1 MTSLLQDPRN
11 SRTGAGQSV
20 GESSWSRPA
29 GADSLLGLGRR
40 CSPGRS
46 RVLWEQLFRASP
58 ASPTG
63 RGAHLSAHQPHL
75 AVAGLSKFGFQLA
88 GTLVRIWIPTS
99 RYPRASH
106 GAARQKYSRLYDC
119 IWKEKIIKIGYKNV
133 GAGYG
138 DSCWHGVK

>member
-29 GADSLLGLGRR
+29 GADSLPGLGR
-40 CSPGRS
+40 CYSPGRS

-63 RGAHLSAHQPHL
+63 RGAQLSAHQPHL

-88 GTLVRIWIPTS
+88 GTPVLRTGQRGKNIADYMIVYGRKRLLKLVTKMLELDMET
-99 RYPRASH
+99 H
-106 GAARQKYSRLYDC
+106 
-119 IWKEKIIKIGYKNV
+119 V
-133 GAGYG
+133 GM
-138 DSCWHGVK
+138 V